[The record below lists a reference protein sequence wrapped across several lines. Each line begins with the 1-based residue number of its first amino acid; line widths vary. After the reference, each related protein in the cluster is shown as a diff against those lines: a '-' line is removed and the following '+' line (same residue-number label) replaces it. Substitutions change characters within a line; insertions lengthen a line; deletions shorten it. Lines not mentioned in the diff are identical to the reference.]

1 MRVAVLHKDRCQ
13 PKRCA
18 HECIRMCP
26 PVRNNIETIVW
37 GEDGKPEI
45 SEPLCVGCGICVHR
59 CPFDAITIVN
69 LPDETGKDMI
79 HRYGQN
85 GFRLFG
91 LPVPSEGAIVGLLG
105 PNGIGKTTAIGLL
118 AGLQVPNLGRWGGFQ
133 RGETGIQG
141 TAGKVDEPGFAA
153 LIAGSGQDTFGTGG
167 QAPPDWESVLDHFA
181 GTALHDYLEGVST
194 GELKA
199 ALKPQYVDSIPKQ
212 AKGVVGELLGSVSR
226 GGGGSV
232 KDIAERLAIE
242 GVLDHPLDKLSG
254 GELQKVAIAA
264 TLLKEAEVYFFDE
277 PCSYLDIA
285 ERMRVA
291 RVIHELGRRARVIVI
306 EHDLAVLDFLA
317 DRVHLLYGKEGA
329 YGVVSQPH
337 RVRQAINIYLDGYL
351 PDSNVRFRSKP
362 IQFEVHPPRK
372 EWETYPVVRF
382 DGLQKTLGDF
392 TLKSGPGTIHQGQV
406 VGVVGPNATGKTTFV
421 RLLAGEIDPDAGW
434 SSTEVE
440 WAYKP
445 QYISPPEGFTVGA
458 FLRGVRGFSQAHL
471 KAELIGPL
479 GLAQLM
485 ERELTELSGGELQR
499 AAIAAALLTDA
510 RLYLLDEP
518 SAYLDVEQRM
528 MAAHTIRRVIER
540 KGASALVVDHDLYF
554 LDTLADSLMVFGG
567 ESGISGLAEGP
578 HDMRRGMN
586 TFLKEVDLTFRR
598 DPDSHRP
605 RINTPGSRL
614 DREQKERGEYYYQ
627 SR

>member
-1 MRVAVLHKDRCQ
+1 
-13 PKRCA
+13 
-18 HECIRMCP
+18 MCP

-37 GEDGKPEI
+37 GEDDKPEI

-59 CPFDAITIVN
+59 CPFDSITIVN
-69 LPDETGKDMI
+69 LPDETGKDMV

-91 LPVPSEGAIVGLLG
+91 LPVPREGAIVGLLG

-118 AGLQVPNLGRWGGFQ
+118 AGLQIPNLGRWGGFQ
-133 RGETGIQG
+133 RGEAE
-141 TAGKVDEPGFAA
+141 AGADAGADADELKAA
-153 LIAGSGQDTFGTGG
+153 AMLAASGEETFGAGG
-167 QAPPDWESVLDHFA
+167 EAVASWEVVLDHFA
-181 GTALHDYLEGVST
+181 GTALHDYLEGVAA
-194 GELKA
+194 GDLQA

-212 AKGVVGELLGSVSR
+212 AQGLVGELLGQAAR
-226 GGGGSV
+226 GGDV
-232 KDIAERLAIE
+232 KGTIERLAME
-242 GVLDHPLDKLSG
+242 SLMDHPLDKLSG

-264 TLLKEAEVYFFDE
+264 TLLKEADVYFFDE

-291 RVIHELGRRARVIVI
+291 RVIHELGQRARVIVI

-337 RVRQAINIYLDGYL
+337 RVRQAINIYLEGYL
-351 PDSNVRFRSKP
+351 TDANVRFRSKP

-382 DGLQKTLGDF
+382 DGLEKTLGDF

-421 RLLAGEIDPDAGW
+421 RLLAGEIDPDMGW

-458 FLRGVRGFSQAHL
+458 YLRGVRGFSEAHL
-471 KAELIGPL
+471 KAELLGPM
-479 GLAQLM
+479 GLAKIM

-499 AAIAAALLTDA
+499 AAIAQALLTDA

-528 MAAHTIRRVIER
+528 MTAHTIRRVIER

-554 LDTLADSLMVFGG
+554 LDTLADSLLVFGG
-567 ESGISGLAEGP
+567 ESGTSGLAEGP

-586 TFLKEVDLTFRR
+586 TFLSDVDLTFRR

-605 RINTPGSRL
+605 RINKPDSRK
-614 DREQKERGEYYYQ
+614 DREQKAAGEYYYQ

>member
-13 PKRCA
+13 PKRCS

-26 PVRNNIETIVW
+26 PVRNKIETIVW

-69 LPDETGKDMI
+69 LPDETGKDMV

-91 LPVPSEGAIVGLLG
+91 LPVPREGAIVGLLG

-118 AGLQVPNLGRWGGFQ
+118 AGLQIPNLGRWGGRQ
-133 RGETGIQG
+133 RGEVEVESSDT
-141 TAGKVDEPGFAA
+141 TPGAR
-153 LIAGSGQDTFGTGG
+153 LNGSGGETFGAGG
-167 QAPPDWESVLDHFA
+167 EPASNWEPVLEHFA
-181 GTALHDYLEGVST
+181 GTALHDYLEGVAEGNLT
-194 GELKA
+194 A

-212 AKGVVGELLGSVSR
+212 VQGLVGELLGKVADDN
-226 GGGGSV
+226 SV
-232 KDIAERLAIE
+232 KDITRSLALE
-242 GVLDHPLDKLSG
+242 GLMDHPLDKLSG

-264 TLLKEAEVYFFDE
+264 TLLKEADVYFFDE

-291 RVIHELGRRARVIVI
+291 RVIHDLGQRARVLVI
-306 EHDLAVLDFLA
+306 EHDLAILDFLA
-317 DRVHLLYGKEGA
+317 ERIHLLYGQQGA
-329 YGVVSQPH
+329 YGVISQPH

-362 IQFEVHPPRK
+362 VQFEVHPPRK

-382 DGLQKTLGDF
+382 DGLEKTLGEF

-421 RLLAGEIDPDAGW
+421 RLLAGELDPDSGW
-434 SSTEVE
+434 SSTEVV

-471 KAELIGPL
+471 KAELMGPL
-479 GLAQLM
+479 GLAPLM

-499 AAIAAALLTDA
+499 AAIAAALLTEA
-510 RLYLLDEP
+510 QLYLLDEP

-528 MAAHTIRRVIER
+528 LAAHTVRRVIER

-567 ESGISGLAEGP
+567 KSGVSGLAEGP
-578 HDMRRGMN
+578 YDMRRGMN
-586 TFLKEVDLTFRR
+586 TFLKDVGMTFRR

-605 RINTPGSRL
+605 RINKPGSRK
-614 DREQKERGEYYYQ
+614 DREQKEKGEYYYQ
-627 SR
+627 SLG